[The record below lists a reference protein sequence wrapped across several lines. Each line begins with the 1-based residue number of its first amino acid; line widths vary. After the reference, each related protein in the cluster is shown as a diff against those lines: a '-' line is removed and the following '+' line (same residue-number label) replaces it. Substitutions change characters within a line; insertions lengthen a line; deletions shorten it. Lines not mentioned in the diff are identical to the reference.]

1 MLALELKVYRSGQI
15 VIAEIDVNN
24 PPEKEDHR
32 PIVAMV
38 ARSAFIISWHS
49 RSAWKREEVLM
60 IERHA
65 ARTGRSSVF
74 HSCLLLS
81 R

>member
-38 ARSAFIISWHS
+38 VRSAFIISYWVGCIEAPQIS
-49 RSAWKREEVLM
+49 REE
-60 IERHA
+60 
-65 ARTGRSSVF
+65 SSDD
-74 HSCLLLS
+74 LLLALI
-81 R
+81 

>member
-38 ARSAFIISWHS
+38 VRSAFIISWHS
-49 RSAWKREEVLM
+49 RSAWKREEVLL
-60 IERHA
+60 IESYGEDSQL
-65 ARTGRSSVF
+65 TTTTINICS
-74 HSCLLLS
+74 L
-81 R
+81 